1 MALNAFFDQGG
12 GLDSTG
18 FSLEQQL
25 IENLYTEAIKIYGF
39 DVFYIPRTLVN
50 VDKIFNED
58 ELSKFTS
65 AHSIEMYLQS
75 VDGFE
80 GEGDFLSKFGVEIR
94 DRASF
99 VVVKSRWS
107 SAVDDNASL
116 IVEGRPNE
124 GDLIYFPLTKG
135 LFEITFVEHENIFY
149 QANNIYTYRIDV
161 ERFVYSSEKID
172 TGVAAIDAIEDARS
186 IDALTYELIEEN
198 GIMLENGDPLTLENG
213 NRLRNESSGAL
224 ILENGFKIIK
234 EDYGLSTTTT
244 TATTA
249 ASAEPLARNADF
261 GLNAE
266 DIIDFS
272 TTNPFG
278 EVQK

>member
-18 FSLEQQL
+18 FSLEQTL

-39 DVFYIPRTLVN
+39 DIFYIPRTLVN
-50 VDKIFNED
+50 VDTIFNED

-107 SAVDDNASL
+107 TAVDDNASL

-124 GDLIYFPLTKG
+124 GDLLYFPMTKG

-149 QANNIYTYRIDV
+149 QANNIYTYRLDV

-172 TGVAAIDAIEDARS
+172 TGVIAIDAIEDARS
-186 IDALTYELIEEN
+186 TDMFNYELIEEN
-198 GIMLENGDPLTLENG
+198 RILLENDDALLLETGAN
-213 NRLRNESSGAL
+213 LIDEQSGSIL
-224 ILENGFKIIK
+224 LENGFKIIK
-234 EDYGLSTTTT
+234 EDYTLSTST
-244 TATTA
+244 TATTIG
-249 ASAEPLARNADF
+249 ASIEPLSRNNDF
-261 GLNAE
+261 SLNAE

-272 TTNPFG
+272 TSNPFG
-278 EVQK
+278 EVQR

>member
-116 IVEGRPNE
+116 IVECRPNE

>member
-1 MALNAFFDQGG
+1 MALNAHFDQGG
-12 GLDSTG
+12 GLDSSG
-18 FSLEQQL
+18 FSAEQSL
-25 IENLYTEAIKIYGF
+25 IQNLYTEAIKIYGF

-50 VDKIFNED
+50 VDKIFEED

-99 VVVKSRWS
+99 VVVKSRWTE
-107 SAVDDNASL
+107 AVDDNASL
-116 IVEGRPNE
+116 IIEGRPNE

-135 LFEITFVEHENIFY
+135 LFEISFVEHENIFY

-172 TGVAAIDAIEDARS
+172 TGIAAIDAIEDARS

-198 GIMLENGDPLTLENG
+198 LIIQEDGQPLLTESG
-213 NRLRNESSGAL
+213 NRVRNEVSGAL
-224 ILENGFKIIK
+224 ILENGFRIIK
-234 EDYGLSTTTT
+234 EDYNLSTTTT
-244 TATTA
+244 PATTA
-249 ASAEPLARNADF
+249 ASIEPLARNDDF
-261 GLNAE
+261 GLSAD

-272 TTNPFG
+272 TSNPFG
-278 EVQK
+278 EVQR

>member
-1 MALNAFFDQGG
+1 MALNAFFVQGG

-39 DVFYIPRTLVN
+39 GVFYIPRTLVN

>member
-1 MALNAFFDQGG
+1 MALNSFFDQGG
-12 GLDSTG
+12 LLDSTG

-278 EVQK
+278 EVQR

>member
-1 MALNAFFDQGG
+1 MALNAHFDQGG
-12 GLDSTG
+12 GLDSSG
-18 FSLEQQL
+18 FSAEQSL
-25 IENLYTEAIKIYGF
+25 IQNLYTEAIKIYGF
-39 DVFYIPRTLVN
+39 DIYYIPRTLVN
-50 VDKIFNED
+50 VDKIFEED

-99 VVVKSRWS
+99 VVVKSRWTE
-107 SAVDDNASL
+107 AVDDNASL
-116 IVEGRPNE
+116 IIEGRPNE

-135 LFEITFVEHENIFY
+135 LFEISFVEHENIFY

-172 TGVAAIDAIEDARS
+172 TGIAAIDAIEDARS

-244 TATTA
+244 PATTA
-249 ASAEPLARNADF
+249 ASIEPLARNADF
-261 GLNAE
+261 GLNAD

-272 TTNPFG
+272 TSNPFG
-278 EVQK
+278 EVQR

>member
-1 MALNAFFDQGG
+1 MALNAHFDQGG
-12 GLDSTG
+12 GLDSSG
-18 FSLEQQL
+18 FSAEQSL
-25 IENLYTEAIKIYGF
+25 IQNLYTEAIKIYGF

-50 VDKIFNED
+50 VDKIFEED

-99 VVVKSRWS
+99 VVVKSRWTE
-107 SAVDDNASL
+107 AVDDNASL
-116 IVEGRPNE
+116 IIEGRPNE

-135 LFEITFVEHENIFY
+135 LFEISFVEHENIFY

-172 TGVAAIDAIEDARS
+172 TGIAAIDAIEDARS

-244 TATTA
+244 PATTA
-249 ASAEPLARNADF
+249 ASIEPLARNADF
-261 GLNAE
+261 GLNAD

-272 TTNPFG
+272 TSNPFG
-278 EVQK
+278 EVQR

>member
-1 MALNAFFDQGG
+1 MADHSRLYQARG
-12 GLDSTG
+12 GLSI
-18 FSLEQQL
+18 SAPSSSQ
-25 IENLYTEAIKIYGF
+25 K
-39 DVFYIPRTLVN
+39 LVHP
-50 VDKIFNED
+50 D
-58 ELSKFTS
+58 L
-65 AHSIEMYLQS
+65 
-75 VDGFE
+75 
-80 GEGDFLSKFGVEIR
+80 
-94 DRASF
+94 
-99 VVVKSRWS
+99 
-107 SAVDDNASL
+107 ASL
-116 IVEGRPNE
+116 LPN
-124 GDLIYFPLTKG
+124 T
-135 LFEITFVEHENIFY
+135 HC

-278 EVQK
+278 EVQR